1 MVSEKK
7 HYYWEKFDPLL
18 IIKGLYNEIKAPL
31 VLKEL
36 SNLKGLFIIV
46 FYFENKDRKFLTIT
60 LFTKNKLQ
68 KKNAQKSLQK
78 NML

>member
-68 KKNAQKSLQK
+68 KKNGQKSLQK